1 MQFHA
6 FYDFTIEYVLVDT
19 YFLNLIL
26 GQLFAKAP
34 IDVYPGPTVEAVSDS
49 SRYFVIKMQEDGGM
63 YFVSL
68 EIMPDSAAHTSLFKI
83 VAFSI
88 SS

>member
-1 MQFHA
+1 MFDT
-6 FYDFTIEYVLVDT
+6 FSCKILTDT
-19 YFLNLIL
+19 YFLIFIL

-63 YFVSL
+63 YFVLL
-68 EIMPDSAAHTSLFKI
+68 EIMLDSAACCTMNYIIKSL
-83 VAFSI
+83 
-88 SS
+88 